1 MAVDRW
7 QHHLNSLG
15 VQSAVKCQPLL
26 DEFENFCSSAGRAV
40 VFESLYEFAVAQR
53 GDFQSPAHKT
63 STIETKVS
71 HVCINGRVVCISI

>member
-15 VQSAVKCQPLL
+15 VQSAVKCQAAV
-26 DEFENFCSSAGRAV
+26 DEFENFCSLAGRAV

-53 GDFQSPAHKT
+53 GVGRFQSPA
-63 STIETKVS
+63 TKHQQSKPKFLMYV
-71 HVCINGRVVCISI
+71 